1 MSAASGGA
9 AGDPE
14 VLRRRIRELLVPA
27 GEVLGEPGR
36 RRGVRVAPGGID
48 AARELFARL
57 AELGAPVDV
66 PGFDGALVDFGE
78 EGRVGLRRRSLSG
91 EPTID
96 VSVQSVPQ
104 IRKIKFQ

>member
-14 VLRRRIRELLVPA
+14 ALRRGIRELLVPA
-27 GEVLGEPGR
+27 GEALGEPGR
-36 RRGVRVAPGGID
+36 RRGIRVVPGGIH
-48 AARELFARL
+48 AAGELFARL
-57 AELGAPVDV
+57 AELGTLVDV

-78 EGRVGLRRRSLSG
+78 EGRVGFRRRSLSG

-96 VSVQSVPQ
+96 VSVQSVPR